1 MLTKSQTKIASP
13 LSRKA
18 VLLAINISA
27 PSFRKLDRKV
37 TDEVNRKHNADAD
50 AGRYNKL
57 LIEAKR
63 LEDINNA
70 VSRARALH
78 YEMTRPWTDK
88 GLRIL
93 PNVLYQQ
100 FTAEFNAIKRDFDK
114 ATKEFCRDY
123 PAAIQE
129 RRKALGS
136 LFNEADY
143 PSPHGIEA
151 KFKMETRFSPLLD
164 DVADFRADLD
174 EDTLNDI
181 RDEMARS
188 SGAALDDAM
197 RSTGDEI
204 IEKVGYMSKRL
215 KEVAEVEPGKKK
227 FFFDSL
233 VENVRD
239 LAKLLPAF
247 NFNNDPKLTHII
259 DRINTELCVED
270 AADLRKNAKARDQV
284 RKSADQIVAEVEK
297 FFG

>member
-1 MLTKSQTKIASP
+1 MLTKSPDTKIASP

-18 VLLAINISA
+18 VLLAVTINA
-27 PSFRKLDRKV
+27 PSFRKLDKLV
-37 TDEVNRKHNADAD
+37 TDEVNRKHNAKSD

-93 PNVLYQQ
+93 PNTLYQK
-100 FTAEFNAIKRDFDK
+100 FTDEFRDIKRDFEK
-114 ATKEFCRDY
+114 AKHEFCKAY

-129 RRKALGS
+129 RKQSLGS
-136 LFNEADY
+136 LFNESDY
-143 PSPHGIEA
+143 PSPQGIES
-151 KFKMETRFSPLLD
+151 KFQMETRIIPLPD
-164 DVADFRADLD
+164 AADFRADLD

-181 RDEMARS
+181 KDEIARS
-188 SGAALDDAM
+188 SDAALNDAM

-204 IEKVGYMSKRL
+204 IEKVGYMSRRL
-215 KEVAEVEPGKKK
+215 KEVAGAKEGEKKY
-227 FFFDSL
+227 FFDSL

-247 NFNNDPKLTHII
+247 NFNNDPELAHII
-259 DRINTELCVED
+259 DRINNELCAED

-284 RKSADQIVAEVEK
+284 QKSADEIVAEVER
-297 FFG
+297 FFA